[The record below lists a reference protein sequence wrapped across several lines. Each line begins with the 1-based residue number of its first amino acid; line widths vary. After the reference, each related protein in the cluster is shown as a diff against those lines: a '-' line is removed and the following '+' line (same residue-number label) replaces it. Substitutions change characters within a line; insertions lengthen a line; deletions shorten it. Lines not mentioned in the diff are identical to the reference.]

1 MRATQTE
8 QQVHRVVA
16 TYIQVII
23 TVLLLINM
31 KYAHDLHALNAH
43 KHPYDGRADCFAE
56 GARDL
61 HLDSSQKLTK
71 EAAEKHFSEVHIK
84 NV

>member
-43 KHPYDGRADCFAE
+43 SIPMTDVQIASPKARAICILIRA
-56 GARDL
+56 
-61 HLDSSQKLTK
+61 
-71 EAAEKHFSEVHIK
+71 K
-84 NV
+84 N